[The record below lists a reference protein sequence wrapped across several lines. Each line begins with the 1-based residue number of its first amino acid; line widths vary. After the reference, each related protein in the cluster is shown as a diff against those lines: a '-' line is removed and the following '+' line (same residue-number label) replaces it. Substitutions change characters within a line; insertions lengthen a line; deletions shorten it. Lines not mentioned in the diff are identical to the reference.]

1 MRPIVAEA
9 CRTADW
15 LDYVHASLRAM
26 RSERMEM
33 DARPLLIAAFALA
46 LAACASTTLRD
57 SWYDMSYAG
66 GPFRKILVLG
76 VSSNVTE
83 RRIFE
88 DVMAQ
93 RLAASGVEA
102 IPAYRYLVDD
112 GMAAEPA
119 LDAAVRASRADGLL
133 MSRVRGIDRRTSV
146 TTAMAPM
153 HAHGFG
159 WYGLYSAWYPVTD
172 VRQYDIATVETSLFA
187 ADGKRV
193 VWSGMTE
200 TYEPTS
206 VAKDAP
212 GFAAVIVKA
221 LQERGFLPVPK

>member
-1 MRPIVAEA
+1 
-9 CRTADW
+9 
-15 LDYVHASLRAM
+15 
-26 RSERMEM
+26 M
-33 DARPLLIAAFALA
+33 DMHARPLLIALAALA
-46 LAACASTTLRD
+46 LVACVSTTLRD
-57 SWYDMSYAG
+57 SWYDTSYAG
-66 GPFRKILVLG
+66 KPFRKILVLG
-76 VSSNVTE
+76 VFNNVSE

-93 RLAASGVEA
+93 RLAATGVEA

-112 GMAAEPA
+112 GKADEAA
-119 LDAAVRASRADGLL
+119 LDAAVRASGADGLV

-146 TTAMAPM
+146 TTSMVPM
-153 HAHGFG
+153 HGLGYG
-159 WYGLYSAWYPVTD
+159 WYGLYSSWYPVTE

-212 GFAAVIVKA
+212 GFAGVIVKA
-221 LQERGFLPVPK
+221 LQQRGLVPVPK

>member
-1 MRPIVAEA
+1 MN
-9 CRTADW
+9 
-15 LDYVHASLRAM
+15 
-26 RSERMEM
+26 
-33 DARPLLIAAFALA
+33 ARPLLIAAALLL

-57 SWYDMSYAG
+57 SWYDTSYSG
-66 GPFRKILVLG
+66 KPFRKILVLG
-76 VSSNVTE
+76 VSNNVSE

-88 DVMAQ
+88 DVMVQ
-93 RLAASGVEA
+93 RLAATGVEA

-112 GMAAEPA
+112 GKAPEPA
-119 LDAAVRASRADGLL
+119 LDAAVRASGADGLL
-133 MSRVRGIDRRTSV
+133 MSRIRGIDRRTSV
-146 TTAMAPM
+146 MTSMAP
-153 HAHGFG
+153 APAFG
-159 WYGLYSAWYPVTD
+159 WYGVYSAWYPVTE

-221 LQERGFLPVPK
+221 LQQRGLVPAPK